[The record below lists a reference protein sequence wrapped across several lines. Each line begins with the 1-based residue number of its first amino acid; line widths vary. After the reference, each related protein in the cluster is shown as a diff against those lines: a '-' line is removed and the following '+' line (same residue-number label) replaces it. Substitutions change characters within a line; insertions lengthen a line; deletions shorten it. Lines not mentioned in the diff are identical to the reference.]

1 MANDHTVNPVQ
12 LGKAI
17 AQQFDLAEIEE
28 LCFEL
33 NYEYENLGEGGRT
46 SKAIQLVKAFER
58 RGALL
63 DLAGGVITARPNVI
77 TWAELGRAD
86 LTDAYQ
92 EAGQPPYKGLAHFDV
107 NDFDHFYG
115 RDDVTA
121 DLIQSLHQHNF
132 LAVVGASGSGKSSV
146 VRAGLIPALQG
157 KKQLE
162 SVLLPVG
169 SSDWPVHILTPTD
182 SPLLSLAT
190 ALSSSVEEAMRM
202 RDLYAEKAEG
212 LHTHGRFLLQKSG
225 SKKLLLF
232 VDQFE
237 ELFTQC
243 KDKTER
249 QAFVDNL
256 ITAAQ
261 GSVIVIITLRAD
273 FYARCAQY
281 DNLRYILSNQQIYL
295 GPMNKKELRQAVEL
309 PATRYGWKF
318 EAGLVDL
325 LLEDIG
331 DEPGAL
337 PLMSHALL
345 ETWQRR
351 EGVTMT
357 LTGYVASGG
366 IRGAIAETAES
377 VFQQRLTPE
386 QQPIARA
393 IFLRLTELGEGTQDT
408 RRRAS
413 FSELIT
419 RATNEDVID
428 TVLNILTDAR
438 LVIVDLA
445 DDFGEKTIEV
455 THEALIREW
464 PTLREWLDKSR
475 DDLRQHRQITADT
488 HNWVR
493 YQQDAGLLYRGVRLG
508 NALKWMADNVQNM
521 SRLERQFIEASHH
534 AVLAEKRAKEEAQQ
548 RELQM
553 AQDLAASQ
561 GQAAQRLR
569 GLVVALGGAA
579 ILMVAVIAILATPII
594 QESRAK
600 TQAQGKTVSFAAGPV
615 TFGSDDDSL
624 IGATFFREAPAI
636 TLSTL
641 PAYELDAF
649 EVSNAQYA
657 LCTEHGD
664 CTVPLDQTTFQD
676 VDKANYPVTYVT
688 VFQANAFCNWI
699 GRRLPTEL
707 EWVKAV
713 RGRENGRNW
722 PNNAPPTPLTANMP
736 FNGTATFSSTQAI
749 SGTQPVTSF
758 ANGASTEGVY
768 NLIGN
773 VWEWTASYYQEAYDF
788 GGEYD
793 MTQLW
798 NGKPETFQGSNAFVV
813 RGGGWEFG
821 IDRATT
827 WNAFAG
833 TTASAEIGF
842 RCAADG

>member
-1 MANDHTVNPVQ
+1 MIPIHTVNTVQ

-17 AQQFDLAEIEE
+17 TQYFDLTEIEE

-33 NYEYENLGEGGRT
+33 GYEYEDLGEGGRT
-46 SKAIQLVKAFER
+46 GKAIQLVKVFDR
-58 RGALL
+58 RGLLL
-63 DLAGGVITARPNVI
+63 DLASEVIAARSGII
-77 TWAELGRAD
+77 TWEQLGRAD

-92 EAGQPPYKGLAHFDV
+92 ESGQPPYKGLAHFDV
-107 NDFDHFYG
+107 ADFDHFYG
-115 RDDVTA
+115 RDGVTA
-121 DLIQSLHQHNF
+121 DLIQNLHQYNF
-132 LAVVGASGSGKSSV
+132 LAIVGASGSGKSSV
-146 VRAGLIPALQG
+146 VRAGLIPVLQG

-162 SVLLPVG
+162 GILLPDG
-169 SSDWPVHILTPTD
+169 SSDWSIRILTPTD

-190 ALSSSVEEAMRM
+190 VLSDSVDEAMRM
-202 RDLYAEKAEG
+202 RDLYAEKADG
-212 LHTHGRFLLQKSG
+212 LKTHGRFFLQKNG
-225 SKKLLLF
+225 GDKLFIF

-243 KDKTER
+243 KDRTER

-261 GSVIVIITLRAD
+261 GPVIVIITLRAD
-273 FYARCAQY
+273 FYAQCAQFEK
-281 DNLRYILSNQQIYL
+281 LRHILSHQQLYL

-318 EAGLVDL
+318 ESGLVDL
-325 LLEDIG
+325 LLEDVG

-337 PLMSHALL
+337 PLLSHALL

-386 QQPIARA
+386 QRPIARA

-419 RATNEDVID
+419 RSTNEDVID
-428 TVLNILTDAR
+428 TVLSVLTDAR
-438 LVIVDLA
+438 LVMVDLA
-445 DDFGEKTIEV
+445 EGGSEKTIEV

-464 PTLREWLDKSR
+464 PTLREWLNESR

-488 HNWVR
+488 LNWVKYGR
-493 YQQDAGLLYRGVRLG
+493 DDGLLYRGVRLG
-508 NALKWMADNVQNM
+508 NALKWMGGNVQQM
-521 SRLERQFIEASHH
+521 SRLERQFIETSHQ
-534 AVLAEKRAKEEAQQ
+534 AVLAEKRAKEEGQQ

-553 AQDLAASQ
+553 VQGLAASQ
-561 GQAAQRLR
+561 GQAARRLR
-569 GLVVALGGAA
+569 GMVMALGGAA
-579 ILMVAVIAILATPII
+579 VLMMAVIAILVTPII
-594 QESRAK
+594 QEAWAK
-600 TQAQGKTVSFAAGPV
+600 AEASGEMVPFAAGPV
-615 TFGSDDDSL
+615 TLGSDDANL
-624 IGATFFREAPAI
+624 IEATFFREAPAA
-636 TLSTL
+636 TLSL
-641 PAYELDAF
+641 PAFALDAF

-657 LCTEHGD
+657 LCAEHGD
-664 CTVPLDQTTFQD
+664 CTVPLDQTAFQNEE
-676 VDKANYPVTYVT
+676 KADHPVTHVT
-688 VFQANAFCNWI
+688 VFQANTFCQWI

-713 RGRENGRNW
+713 RGAENGRDW
-722 PNNAPPTPLTANMP
+722 PNNAPPTLLTANLP
-736 FNGTATFSSTQAI
+736 FNDAAAFTSSQPI
-749 SGTQPVTSF
+749 SGTQPVTSLP
-758 ANGASTEGVY
+758 EGVSLEGIY

-773 VWEWTASYYQEAYDF
+773 VWEWTTSYYQEDYDF

-793 MTQLW
+793 VTRIWDGQ
-798 NGKPETFQGSNAFVV
+798 PETFQGDDAFIV
-813 RGGGWEFG
+813 RGGGWQFG
-821 IDRATT
+821 VTRATE

-842 RCAADG
+842 RCAADT